1 MNLRQTAMK
10 TIALS
15 ILALLCTA
23 GLSIAKETMA
33 EPKKGWSDNYAASL
47 AQAKEEKKMVLL
59 DFTGSDWCGWCVKL
73 DEEVFSKGPF
83 KSFAKKNLVLV
94 ELDYPHDKTQTDE
107 VKKQNSELKSKF
119 AISGYPTLILVD
131 AEGKEA
137 GRWVGFNKDLLDELK
152 DKVAPKSKAK

>member
-1 MNLRQTAMK
+1 MKAILLTA
-10 TIALS
+10 
-15 ILALLCTA
+15 LAFISTLA
-23 GLSIAKETMA
+23 FASAKEDMA

-47 AQAKEEKKMVLL
+47 ARAKEEKKMLLL

-94 ELDYPHDKTQTDE
+94 ELDYPRGKTQTDE
-107 VKKQNSELKSKF
+107 VKKQNSELKAKF

-131 AEGKEA
+131 AEGQEVT
-137 GRWVGFNKDLLDELK
+137 RWVGFKKDLLDELK
-152 DKVAPKSKAK
+152 DKAVAPKPTAK

>member
-1 MNLRQTAMK
+1 MK

-15 ILALLCTA
+15 ILALITTITFA
-23 GLSIAKETMA
+23 SAKEIIA

-94 ELDYPHDKTQTDE
+94 ELDYPHGKTQSDE

-131 AEGKEA
+131 AEGKEVT
-137 GRWVGFNKDLLDELK
+137 RWVGFKKDLLDELK
-152 DKVAPKSKAK
+152 DKAAAPKSTAK